1 MDEWKFIPRY
11 YTKLVRSLL
20 QCDERTVSAI
30 KESLMEKLGPNT
42 ASLFHLLQSDHCSQ
56 GHPRAEFQRRRIPE
70 PQKLKLLLRNLR
82 GEGSAPAHAKR
93 GSAERAS
100 SA

>member
-1 MDEWKFIPRY
+1 M
-11 YTKLVRSLL
+11 RSLL
-20 QCDERTVSAI
+20 ECDDETVSTI
-30 KESLMEKLGPNT
+30 KDSLMEKIGPNM
-42 ASLFHLLQSDHCSQ
+42 ASLFHLLQSDHCAQ
-56 GHPRAEFQRRRIPE
+56 GHPRADLLRRRISE

-93 GSAERAS
+93 GSAE